1 MQKRMQGQKMSSR
14 TVAVIKWIWLGSAA
28 GVLLVS
34 LYFYDGK
41 PNSDADVLLAYGM
54 LALAFP
60 ISLLLSIVGGTIG
73 QLGYSSFGYVPE
85 TSYWSI
91 ALTWLC
97 FFAAGYWQWFKFA
110 PWLIRKLR
118 ARRKAST

>member
-1 MQKRMQGQKMSSR
+1 MSNN
-14 TVAVIKWIWLGSAA
+14 TIITIKWIWCVCSAA
-28 GVLLVS
+28 VLLVS

-60 ISLLLSIVGGTIG
+60 ISLLLAIIAGIIG
-73 QLGYSSFGYVPE
+73 QSAYSSFGYVLE

-97 FFAAGYWQWFKFA
+97 FFVVGYLQWFKLV
-110 PWLIRKLR
+110 PYLIGKLR
-118 ARRKAST
+118 ALRTQRGSASAKQ